1 MMKFYDP
8 VSEIGRTLR
17 RHRKALV
24 QVAMISAVLNVLMLS
39 GSFFML
45 LVYDE
50 VLPSRSVPTLL
61 GLILIVSIV
70 YVFQS
75 ALDLIR
81 ARAMIQVGAIVDQ
94 KVTSRVF
101 DVLTRYELS
110 RGGLRDGLQPVRDLD
125 QIRGFLSGPGPL
137 AIIDLPWVLLFLAV
151 LFMFHYALGLLAL
164 AGVLILVTLMIMTDR
179 LTRTPTREAAA
190 VASAR
195 YALADSTRRNADV
208 LQALGM
214 AGRVREAWTRLSD
227 NYLIASDRLAEV
239 SGRMQSISKTF
250 RMLFQS
256 LMLAA
261 GAALVI
267 DDAATGGIII
277 ASSILGARA
286 LAPVDQA
293 IANWKG
299 MLATK
304 EAWFR
309 LEALMEQVP
318 PTPMT
323 MPLPAPRS
331 SLAVEAVSVGPPGS
345 QTITAGDVSFNLK
358 AGEALGIIGASG
370 SGKSSLLRA
379 IVGVWPTA
387 RGNIRYDGAALDQWS
402 PEALGQ
408 HIGFIP
414 QQIDLLDGTVAQN
427 ISRFD
432 SEFDSE
438 AILAA
443 AKAADVHELI
453 VRFSQGYEH
462 PLGPNGGNL
471 SAGQKQRVALAR
483 ALYKSPF
490 LLALDEPNSNLDM
503 EGETALIRAM
513 AAAKERGA
521 IVIIV
526 AHRPAVLADV
536 DLILVMDRGRTKFFG
551 PREEVLAQLN
561 LPPARPAPTPIANV
575 SRAS

>member
-318 PTPMT
+318 PAPMT

-483 ALYKSPF
+483 ALYKNPF

>member
-318 PTPMT
+318 PAPMT

>member
-483 ALYKSPF
+483 ALYKNPF